1 MVKVI
6 FVNDIAT
13 ARAFENILIWI
24 FRSKDLINETYISPE
39 PALLPLTVQL
49 LSQLDNP
56 TMGCQVWLDASEIRP
71 FNCGLVLP
79 PEIQRRFTRN
89 ILEVP
94 IGIFKV
100 KLLYRKGRSERKMRE
115 LQEIQMSLIGD
126 FNVELAVPEPEDILP
141 EIPLLD
147 TEQEPDTETRPLGDR
162 IFKLQKSVSRT
173 RGPNISQLKMH
184 ERYSESD
191 ARRLLEAKS
200 QLPQVMEKREQ
211 KPPGS

>member
-1 MVKVI
+1 MHVSVRGERFMLSIQIGESVISDPDASPIAEAHRCGQHVI

-13 ARAFENILIWI
+13 ARAFEHILIWI
-24 FRSKDLINETYISPE
+24 FRSKNLINEAYIPPE

-94 IGIFKV
+94 IGIFKDW
-100 KLLYRKGRSERKMRE
+100 
-115 LQEIQMSLIGD
+115 GD
-126 FNVELAVPEPEDILP
+126 I
-141 EIPLLD
+141 
-147 TEQEPDTETRPLGDR
+147 RPM
-162 IFKLQKSVSRT
+162 T
-173 RGPNISQLKMH
+173 THP
-184 ERYSESD
+184 
-191 ARRLLEAKS
+191 
-200 QLPQVMEKREQ
+200 LPQLHHRRSQAHRPGAMYPACS
-211 KPPGS
+211 PPTTPIRHQ

>member
-1 MVKVI
+1 
-6 FVNDIAT
+6 
-13 ARAFENILIWI
+13 
-24 FRSKDLINETYISPE
+24 
-39 PALLPLTVQL
+39 
-49 LSQLDNP
+49 
-56 TMGCQVWLDASEIRP
+56 
-71 FNCGLVLP
+71 
-79 PEIQRRFTRN
+79 
-89 ILEVP
+89 
-94 IGIFKV
+94 
-100 KLLYRKGRSERKMRE
+100 MRE
-115 LQEIQMSLIGD
+115 LQEIQMRLMGD